1 MIRFILKFS
10 TSIILTTLGLS
21 LAACSKQPSPDSTE
35 QVTQLAEVQ
44 VITATET
51 PTSIQIEIPGRLESY
66 RQAEVRAR
74 VAGIVTERLYQ
85 EGQDVKKGMPLF
97 LINPEL
103 LAAARDEMA
112 GALALAEANHTNA
125 MDKLER
131 YKDLVSDQS
140 VSQRDYRSAAL
151 EELAAKAAVLSAKAK
166 LDKAKLDLGY
176 AKVTAPISGV
186 ARRALVTEGALVGQ
200 DAPTPLTTI
209 EQIDPIYVNF
219 SQPASNVIAL
229 QRQIKSGHVKEIS
242 KEQVKVKLIMP
253 DGSEYQQTGK
263 LSFSDLAVNANT
275 DAVEMRAVFNNPNKE
290 LFPGAYVQVVLEQ
303 AVVLNAILIP
313 RDALIRTSKS
323 AQVMTLDSK
332 DKVTI
337 VNVETKG
344 MQGKEWVI
352 TKGLKAGERVITSN
366 TSTLVP
372 GTKVKPVTS
381 ANKQNNA

>member
-1 MIRFILKFS
+1 MMRFNLKFS
-10 TSIILTTLGLS
+10 PSVILITLGIL
-21 LAACSKQPSPDSTE
+21 LTACNKQPSADSS
-35 QVTQLAEVQ
+35 QQGAQLMEVQ
-44 VITATET
+44 VITAEET
-51 PTSIQIEIPGRLESY
+51 PTSIQIEIPGRLEAY

-85 EGQDVKKGMPLF
+85 EGQDVKKGTPLF

-103 LAAARDEMA
+103 LAAAKDEMA
-112 GALALAEANHTNA
+112 GALALAEANHLNA
-125 MDKLER
+125 VDKLDR

-140 VSQRDYRSAAL
+140 VSQRDYRSAAS

-176 AKVTAPISGV
+176 AKVTAPINGV

-219 SQPASNVIAL
+219 SQPAANVMAL
-229 QRQIKSGHVKEIS
+229 QKQIKSGQVKEIS
-242 KEQVKVKLIMP
+242 REHVKVKLILP
-253 DGSEYQQTGK
+253 DGNAYQQTGK

-275 DAVEMRAVFNNPNKE
+275 DAVEMRAIFSNPNKE

-303 AVVLNAILIP
+303 AIVSNAILIP

-323 AQVMTLDSK
+323 AQVMTVDRE
-332 DKVTI
+332 DKITVA
-337 VNVETKG
+337 NVETEGLK
-344 MQGKEWVI
+344 GKEWIV
-352 TKGLKAGERVITSN
+352 TKGLAAGDHVIISSL
-366 TSTLVP
+366 STLVP

-381 ANKQNNA
+381 TK

>member
-1 MIRFILKFS
+1 MMRFNLNFSPFVIL
-10 TSIILTTLGLS
+10 ITLGL
-21 LAACSKQPSPDSTE
+21 LLTACTKQPLADSSQQGT
-35 QVTQLAEVQ
+35 LIEVQ
-44 VITATET
+44 VIKAVET
-51 PTSIQIEIPGRLESY
+51 PTSIQIKIPGRLEAY

-85 EGQDVKKGMPLF
+85 EGQDVKKGTPLF

-103 LAAARDEMA
+103 LAAAKDEMA
-112 GALALAEANHTNA
+112 GALALAEANHLNA
-125 MDKLER
+125 VDKLDR

-140 VSQRDYRSAAL
+140 VSEREYRSAAS
-151 EELAAKAAVLSAKAK
+151 EELASKAAVISAKAK

-176 AKVTAPISGV
+176 AKVTAPINGV

-200 DAPTPLTTI
+200 DATTPLTTI

-219 SQPASNVIAL
+219 SQPAANVMAL
-229 QRQIKSGHVKEIS
+229 QKQIKSGHVKEIS
-242 KEQVKVKLIMP
+242 REQVKVKLILP
-253 DGSEYQQTGK
+253 DGSAYQKTGK

-275 DAVEMRAVFNNPNKE
+275 DAVEMRAIFNNPNKE

-303 AVVLNAILIP
+303 AIVSNAILIP

-323 AQVMTLDSK
+323 AQVMTVDSE

-337 VNVETKG
+337 ANVETKG
-344 MQGKEWVI
+344 MKGKKWVI
-352 TKGLKAGERVITSN
+352 TKGLAEGDRIIISN
-366 TSTLVP
+366 ASTLVP

-381 ANKQNNA
+381 PK